1 MNTIVVA
8 DETPSVPAVVARVG
22 GALEEISKDIV
33 AYVGVPVSKR
43 VLRTL
48 AGFVQKRPDLNN
60 STDVELLVGL
70 IAIHGI
76 SMMSELGRLIEEY
89 GVAVVSLAVD
99 YLYEAGERNRAV
111 DPAINS
117 ASKMVYNGPP
127 AKDGM
132 DSVESLAEI
141 IQALPAEAGISDITT
156 CEELDGIVERI
167 GDVDTFL
174 TMSAHEIAQ
183 LLIEESYVEFDH
195 S

>member
-1 MNTIVVA
+1 MNTIVVT
-8 DETPSVPAVVARVG
+8 DEASSVPAVVARVG
-22 GALEEISKDIV
+22 GALEEVSKNIV
-33 AYVGVPVSKR
+33 DYVGVPVSKR

-48 AGFVQKRPDLNN
+48 ARFVQKHPDLNN
-60 STDVELLVGL
+60 QTDVELLVGL

-89 GVAVVSLAVD
+89 GVAVVALAVD

-117 ASKMVYNGPP
+117 ASKMIYNGPP

-132 DSVESLAEI
+132 DSVELLAEI
-141 IQALPAEAGISDITT
+141 VQALPAEAGMSNITT
-156 CEELDGIVERI
+156 PEELDGIVERL
-167 GDVDTFL
+167 GDVSTFL
-174 TMSAHEIAQ
+174 AMSAHEIAQ
-183 LLIEESYVEFDH
+183 RLIEESQGEFDH

>member
-1 MNTIVVA
+1 MNTIVVT
-8 DETPSVPAVVARVG
+8 DEASSIPAVVARVG
-22 GALEEISKDIV
+22 GPLEEISKDIV

-48 AGFVQKRPDLNN
+48 ARFVQKHPDLNN
-60 STDVELLVGL
+60 QTDVELLVGL

-89 GVAVVSLAVD
+89 GVAVVALAVD

-117 ASKMVYNGPP
+117 ASKMIYNGPP

-132 DSVESLAEI
+132 DSVELLADI
-141 IQALPAEAGISDITT
+141 IQALPAEAGMSDITT
-156 CEELDGIVERI
+156 PEELDGIVERL
-167 GDVDTFL
+167 GDVKTFL

-183 LLIEESYVEFDH
+183 RLIEESQGEFSH